1 MTFIKFKPVNE
12 FENNINN
19 NFQKVF
25 GEFPGM
31 EFNYAFNPRIDV
43 FELNDKVY
51 VEAEL
56 PGSKKDDIQIKVQ
69 ENTLTIS
76 GEKKK
81 DSNEDKNVL
90 RNERIFGSFSRSFN
104 LSEEINAEDIEANFE
119 NGILT
124 IALGKVKEEK
134 PKERTIDI
142 K

>member
-1 MTFIKFKPVNE
+1 
-12 FENNINN
+12 
-19 NFQKVF
+19 
-25 GEFPGM
+25 M
-31 EFNYAFNPRIDV
+31 EFNYEFNPRIDV
-43 FELNDKVY
+43 YELNDKVY

-56 PGSKKDDIQIKVQ
+56 PGLNKDDIQIKVQ
-69 ENTLTIS
+69 DNTLTIS

-81 DSNEDKNVL
+81 DTNEDKNVL

-134 PKERTIDI
+134 PKERTIEI